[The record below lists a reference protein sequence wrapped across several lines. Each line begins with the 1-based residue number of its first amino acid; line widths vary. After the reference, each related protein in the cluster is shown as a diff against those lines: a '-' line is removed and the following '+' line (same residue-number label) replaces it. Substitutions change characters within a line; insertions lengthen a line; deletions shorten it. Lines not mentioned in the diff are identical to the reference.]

1 MNRIDTI
8 LSELKVSGKKML
20 SPYITAGDPH
30 PNLTVN
36 IMHALVEAGA
46 DVLELGIPFSDP
58 MAEGPVIQHAME
70 RALSHN
76 IRCQDVLEMVKEF
89 RKQDQHTALIL
100 MTYVNPL
107 EQYGYDGFAQ
117 EAVDA
122 GVDGTILVDLP
133 PEESTEVAKIW
144 KQHHLY
150 NIYLCSPTTTQERMI
165 LINQMAEGYLYY
177 VSLKGVSG
185 ADSLDIN
192 SLKSQY
198 LQLKAQTKLPLM
210 VGFGI
215 KTGEMAAKVASFADG
230 VIVGA
235 ALVNQLFESYE
246 RDGNPLQAGVTLINS
261 MRVAIDNNGKQH
273 DRLN

>member
-100 MTYVNPL
+100 MSYVNPL
-107 EQYGYDGFAQ
+107 NNTA
-117 EAVDA
+117 
-122 GVDGTILVDLP
+122 TMDLP
-133 PEESTEVAKIW
+133 KRLLMQASMGPFSWISHQKKVLRSQKSG
-144 KQHHLY
+144 
-150 NIYLCSPTTTQERMI
+150 NNTTCTTSI
-165 LINQMAEGYLYY
+165 CVHPPL
-177 VSLKGVSG
+177 LKN
-185 ADSLDIN
+185 A
-192 SLKSQY
+192 
-198 LQLKAQTKLPLM
+198 
-210 VGFGI
+210 
-215 KTGEMAAKVASFADG
+215 
-230 VIVGA
+230 
-235 ALVNQLFESYE
+235 
-246 RDGNPLQAGVTLINS
+246 
-261 MRVAIDNNGKQH
+261 
-273 DRLN
+273 